1 MFKKN
6 LIAALSLIVLAGV
19 CLSQDVRKAVW
30 AGKFYEGRPQV
41 LEKQIDSMLNM
52 SESTLH
58 PYRGLQALIV
68 PHAGYLYSGQV
79 AAYAYSLVQGAD
91 YDTAVIIGTSH
102 RYGFQGC
109 SIYLKGGYETP
120 LGITQIDEEL
130 AKKLSEA
137 SGFGYIPQA
146 HKEEHSIEVQIPFLQ
161 KTLPGIKI
169 VPIIMGIPSK
179 RTIFRLADAM
189 AETLPGKKVLVIA
202 STDMSHFLA
211 KKEANV
217 LDSETIGLI
226 RASSTATLIKKI
238 EKRENIMC
246 GGGGVVSALL
256 YCEENESPRIE
267 ILRYA
272 DSSAGGGPPDR
283 VVGYLA
289 AAVYST
295 SANKKF
301 SLTAAEKKE
310 LLDLARSAVNRF
322 VRNNEVITYEP
333 QSPVLLTR
341 KGAFVTLKKNQLL
354 RGCIGYIEPVAS
366 LYKTVIQAAIYAA
379 SQDMRFEPVSNA
391 ELKDLDIEIS
401 VLTLPQK
408 INDPD
413 VITVG
418 KYGLIISQGSKKGL
432 LLPQVPIEQKWSRK
446 TFLQHACLKAGLPQ
460 DAWKSGADIFI
471 FEAIVFH

>member
-1 MFKKN
+1 MYKKN
-6 LIAALSLIVLAGV
+6 IIVAISVLVLTGV
-19 CLSQDVRKAVW
+19 CLSQGIRKAVW
-30 AGKFYEGRPQV
+30 AGKFYEDRSEV
-41 LEKQIDSMLNM
+41 LEKQLGSMLKM
-52 SESTLH
+52 SESPGHTT
-58 PYRGLQALIV
+58 RGLQAVIV
-68 PHAGYLYSGQV
+68 PHAGYPYSGPV

-120 LGITQIDEEL
+120 LGITKIDEEL
-130 AKKLSEA
+130 AKKLSKA
-137 SGFGYIPQA
+137 SGYGYIPQA

-161 KTLPGIKI
+161 KSLPGVKI
-169 VPIIMGIPSK
+169 VPVMMGIPSK
-179 RTIFRLADAM
+179 KTIFRLADAM
-189 AETLPGKKVLVIA
+189 AEILPGKKVLVIA
-202 STDMSHFLA
+202 STDMSHYLS
-211 KKEANV
+211 KKEANT

-226 RASSTATLIKKI
+226 RASDTATLIKKI

-246 GGGGVVSALL
+246 GGGGVISALL
-256 YCEENESPRIE
+256 YIGESKSLRIE

-272 DSSAGGGPPDR
+272 DSSAAGGPSDQ
-283 VVGYLA
+283 VVGYLS

-295 SANKKF
+295 PPITKF
-301 SLTAAEKKE
+301 SLTADEKGE
-310 LLDLARSAVNRF
+310 LLDLARSAVNRY

-333 QSPVLLTR
+333 QSPVLLSR
-341 KGAFVTLKKNQLL
+341 KGAFVTLKKKQLL
-354 RGCIGYIEPVAS
+354 RGCIGYIEPVTP

-379 SQDMRFEPVSNA
+379 SQDMRFKPVSDL
-391 ELKDLDIEIS
+391 ELKDLNIEIS

-418 KYGLIISQGSKKGL
+418 KHGLIISQGDKKGL

-446 TFLQHACLKAGLPQ
+446 TFLQHTCLKAGLPT

-471 FEAIVFH
+471 FEAIVFQ